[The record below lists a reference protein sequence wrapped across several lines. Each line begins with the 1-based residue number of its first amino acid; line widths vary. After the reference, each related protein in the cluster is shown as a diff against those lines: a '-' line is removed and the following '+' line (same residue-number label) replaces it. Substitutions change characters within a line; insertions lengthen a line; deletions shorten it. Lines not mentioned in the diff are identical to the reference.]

1 MADSQVSRLDHLQA
15 MVDGAQTRMLAK
27 GCSDQNFAVLGRFR
41 RDLLAEIEELGGGVQ
56 PTRQETGLSEFETRF
71 AARRTA
77 PKATRRAKSG

>member
-1 MADSQVSRLDHLQA
+1 MADSQMSRLDHLQA
-15 MVDGAQTRMLAK
+15 MVDGAQTRMLVK

-41 RDLLAEIEELGGGVQ
+41 RDLLAEIEELGGVR